1 MHNRLQHFPPPPNIK
16 PAKSP
21 KPAYRLTPVAA
32 VAVTV
37 LAVEAPVVVIE
48 APVVPVEAPVLVVEA
63 PVVKAEANP
72 IPVDFRPA
80 HPDVALRAYY
90 IFINE
95 GARHGSDVRHWL
107 EAELQLLAE
116 HQAA

>member
-48 APVVPVEAPVLVVEA
+48 APVLVVEA
-63 PVVKAEANP
+63 PEVKAEAKP

>member
-37 LAVEAPVVVIE
+37 LAVEAPV
-48 APVVPVEAPVLVVEA
+48 LVVEA
-63 PVVKAEANP
+63 PVVKAEAKP
-72 IPVDFRPA
+72 LTVDFIPA

>member
-21 KPAYRLTPVAA
+21 KPAHRLTPVAA

-37 LAVEAPVVVIE
+37 LAVEAPVLVI
-48 APVVPVEAPVLVVEA
+48 EA
-63 PVVKAEANP
+63 PVVKAEAKP

>member
-48 APVVPVEAPVLVVEA
+48 APVV
-63 PVVKAEANP
+63 KAEAKP

>member
-37 LAVEAPVVVIE
+37 LA
-48 APVVPVEAPVLVVEA
+48 VEAPVLVVEA

>member
-37 LAVEAPVVVIE
+37 LAVEAPVLVI
-48 APVVPVEAPVLVVEA
+48 EA
-63 PVVKAEANP
+63 PVVKAEAKP